1 MNPISHPSITDI
13 VSAPARSREHTPVR
27 DEDKFEIPDV
37 EPVSRVRRDR
47 AGDTAN
53 DRPSRPADMAKPD
66 PRDRKVGLPTDTD
79 GNAGTA
85 ADAVPAAAETTPKT
99 VDGTQAATTAVSENP
114 AAEESIPSP
123 TAAQA
128 TGNAQTAAANS
139 ATTNIAQLVSGA
151 GSTGQTP
158 AQTPGTELA
167 SPSAAATAQT
177 VASATAPQS
186 PGTAGILVA
195 QQAAAAQAGIQT
207 PAQSGH
213 KTGSQ
218 TSGLQTDGRA
228 ASTAASQTGASA
240 VLATVNGP
248 LSENAATGSSSKP
261 KDGGA
266 ASSALASGTAVTDSG
281 SPAPSASSQ
290 SATAANGQ
298 TPPQNNSQLLAQA
311 MASATAADPA
321 VSGSPAPVSPAVSG
335 DTLGVTQSFNAEM
348 RAAINAPTQ
357 AAAYTARGAVTP
369 QPATE
374 QIAMQI
380 SRAADQNVDRLSV
393 QLKPAELGKVTI
405 DLEIGPDNRLIAV
418 ISAERSETL
427 DLLQRDARSLEK
439 ALNEA
444 GVKTDSGSLEFN
456 LQGDDGAAQN
466 GRDDETHRVDGAIML
481 PGENGQPDMNGLPER
496 NPLILPEGRIDIQ
509 V

>member
-1 MNPISHPSITDI
+1 M
-13 VSAPARSREHTPVR
+13 
-27 DEDKFEIPDV
+27 
-37 EPVSRVRRDR
+37 
-47 AGDTAN
+47 
-53 DRPSRPADMAKPD
+53 
-66 PRDRKVGLPTDTD
+66 
-79 GNAGTA
+79 
-85 ADAVPAAAETTPKT
+85 
-99 VDGTQAATTAVSENP
+99 
-114 AAEESIPSP
+114 
-123 TAAQA
+123 
-128 TGNAQTAAANS
+128 
-139 ATTNIAQLVSGA
+139 
-151 GSTGQTP
+151 
-158 AQTPGTELA
+158 
-167 SPSAAATAQT
+167 
-177 VASATAPQS
+177 
-186 PGTAGILVA
+186 
-195 QQAAAAQAGIQT
+195 
-207 PAQSGH
+207 
-213 KTGSQ
+213 
-218 TSGLQTDGRA
+218 
-228 ASTAASQTGASA
+228 
-240 VLATVNGP
+240 
-248 LSENAATGSSSKP
+248 
-261 KDGGA
+261 
-266 ASSALASGTAVTDSG
+266 
-281 SPAPSASSQ
+281 
-290 SATAANGQ
+290 
-298 TPPQNNSQLLAQA
+298 
-311 MASATAADPA
+311 
-321 VSGSPAPVSPAVSG
+321 
-335 DTLGVTQSFNAEM
+335 TQSFNAEM

-456 LQGDDGAAQN
+456 LQGDGGAAQN